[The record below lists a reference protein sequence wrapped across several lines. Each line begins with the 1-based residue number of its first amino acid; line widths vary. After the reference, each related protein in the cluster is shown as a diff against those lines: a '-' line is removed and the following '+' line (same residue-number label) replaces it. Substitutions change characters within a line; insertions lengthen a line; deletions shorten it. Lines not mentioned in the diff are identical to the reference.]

1 MVVELGRNA
10 EQLMMLEEVV
20 LVVEGE
26 GGNAAERGEP
36 INITI

>member
-10 EQLMMLEEVV
+10 KQLMMHKEVV

-26 GGNAAERGEP
+26 GGDAVERGEL
-36 INITI
+36 IDIII